1 MLIFFQ
7 HDDLESGFGKLF
19 RRDRAAGAAADDDH
33 VGGIVETGFWLLD
46 LELDQTW
53 LPLDLLIWLA
63 VVSEERFDS
72 IVGAKEHED
81 QRLECDKSL
90 AALADL
96 RGLACEEVG
105 LARFRVEHAKRAHMP
120 AEDRREIECR
130 EHEVDC
136 AAGSRP
142 TPG

>member
-1 MLIFFQ
+1 MLTFFQ
-7 HDDLESGFGKLF
+7 HDDLEPGFGKLF
-19 RRDRAAGAAADDDH
+19 GRDRAAGAAADDDH

-46 LELDQTW
+46 LEVHQTW

-81 QRLECDKSL
+81 QRFEGDQSL

-96 RGLACEEVG
+96 RGLACAEIG
-105 LARFRVEHAKRAHMP
+105 LARFRVEHAERAHVS
-120 AEDRREIECR
+120 AED
-130 EHEVDC
+130 
-136 AAGSRP
+136 
-142 TPG
+142 